1 MFFFSLSG
9 AEMTNESIKALLMIT
24 LYGGVRTAIFVSD
37 MLKSRPPARY
47 QVFLE
52 RLTALIWP
60 AHPERAMQRVARTR
74 HRTVSAAIDR
84 QQQRR
89 FQ

>member
-24 LYGGVRTAIFVSD
+24 RYGGVRTALFVSD

-52 RLTALIWP
+52 RLALIWP